1 MSVLGAGSIK
11 RDLGVKLAKYF
22 NKNNMLMVDLWSV
35 RAHDFRDGAHH
46 DREHQAATVPRAEA
60 AAPATQ
66 PRGHHRKSR
75 ALGQQSGAS
84 AAEIIR

>member
-35 RAHDFRDGAHH
+35 RAHDFRDGARH
-46 DREHQAATVPRAEA
+46 DREHQAAAQTVPRAEA
-60 AAPATQ
+60 AAPAT
-66 PRGHHRKSR
+66 
-75 ALGQQSGAS
+75 
-84 AAEIIR
+84 